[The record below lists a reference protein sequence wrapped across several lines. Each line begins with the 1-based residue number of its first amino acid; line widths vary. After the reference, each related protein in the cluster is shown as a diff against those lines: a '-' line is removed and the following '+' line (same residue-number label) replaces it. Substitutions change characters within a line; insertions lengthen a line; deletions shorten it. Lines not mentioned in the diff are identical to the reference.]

1 MVLSEH
7 VQSLTSWLETLD
19 ERTFADVLSRRP
31 DVLTQPGPRT
41 LPELAVMLEHPYSV
55 VASLRESPLPVLQ
68 VTEAIQALGGR
79 CRRER
84 LTDLLT
90 PEDEDGEGHER
101 DVQAALTMLADRALV
116 WEAPDGTLVAAAGL
130 AGCHS
135 QPLGLG
141 PRLSQLLNAAS
152 ADTLHLL
159 LANLGRPRR
168 KTKLLNCNDLENQ
181 LSDVAVVLGLL
192 SSAPPAVATEMR
204 RLANPSQYDFEFNS
218 NDYADRMS
226 AAQWGLQHGLLF
238 GTPWSYQQ
246 MPAEVA
252 LILRGEDHR
261 APFTPRPIPPVTTV
275 VSPVDVDRES
285 AAQAAAFADHTLSVL
300 DHLANHPL
308 ALLKSGG
315 VGAREL
321 KRLVKATGAD
331 STVVR
336 LTLELAGQA
345 GLLTSDGLSA
355 GLGED
360 FESWRALE
368 PGERFA
374 ALVSAWWLA
383 GFIPTETSDD
393 DGKAV
398 PALLDGSPCEGCRRA
413 RVGLLC
419 ALAELAPGTATTR
432 ATFVPTAL
440 WGRPVVHLL
449 PQDGDQTLATT
460 WREAELLG
468 LLAHGSLSSMGRAL
482 VAEDQAALTRGA
494 AQALPGTTHQA
505 VFGADLT
512 VVVVGAPA
520 AAVSRLLD
528 SVADR
533 EGRGGAAVWR
543 VTAGSLRRALDEGT
557 TGEELGVALGDIAV
571 GPLPQPLQYLI
582 ADVARRHGTVRVQDV
597 AACVRSDDTPLLAEV
612 AADRL
617 LKALGL
623 RHVAPTVL
631 LSSVDAVTTIKALRT
646 AGYLP
651 VLENTDGTVVL
662 SAGARTVLIAD
673 GEYGG
678 YPLAILGREPSLAAS
693 PAPTVDPVA
702 LVAALRRAELE
713 S

>member
-1 MVLSEH
+1 MLGER
-7 VQSLTSWLETLD
+7 VQSLTSWLASLD
-19 ERTFADVLSRRP
+19 EPTFADVLSRRP
-31 DVLTQPGPRT
+31 DVLAEPGPRT

-55 VASLRESPLPVLQ
+55 VAILRESPLPVLQ

-90 PEDEDGEGHER
+90 PEQEDADGHRR
-101 DVQAALTMLADRALV
+101 DVHAALALLADRALV

-141 PRLSQLLNAAS
+141 PPLHQLLDAATT
-152 ADTLHLL
+152 DTLHHLL
-159 LANLGRPRR
+159 HNLGRPRR
-168 KTKLLNCNDLENQ
+168 KTKLLNRGDLENQ
-181 LSDVAVVLGLL
+181 LSDVDVVLGLL
-192 SSAPPAVATEMR
+192 ASAPPAVATELR
-204 RLANPSQYDFEFNS
+204 RLADPSQHSYLFNS
-218 NDYADRMS
+218 TDYAERMS
-226 AAQWGLQHGLLF
+226 AAQWGLERGLLF
-238 GTPWSYQQ
+238 GSTWTYQQ

-252 LILRGEDHR
+252 LILRGVDHR

-275 VSPVDVDRES
+275 VSPADVDRES
-285 AAQAAAFADHTLSVL
+285 AAQAAAFADHALCVL

-331 STVVR
+331 STLVR

-345 GLLTSDGLSA
+345 GLLTGDGLSA

-360 FESWRALE
+360 FEAWRGLE

-374 ALVSAWWLA
+374 ALVRAWWLA
-383 GFIPTETSDD
+383 GFIPTETSDE
-393 DGKAV
+393 DGKAIA
-398 PALLDGSPCEGCRRA
+398 ALLDGSPCEECRRA
-413 RVGLLC
+413 RVGLMC

-432 ATFVPTAL
+432 ETLVPSAL

-482 VAEDQAALTRGA
+482 VAEDQAALAAGA
-494 AQALPGTTHQA
+494 AQALPATTHQA

-528 SVADR
+528 RVADR

-543 VTAGSLRRALDEGT
+543 VTPGSLRRALDEGT
-557 TGEELGVALGDIAV
+557 TGEELGVALANIAV
-571 GPLPQPLQYLI
+571 GKLPQPLQYLI
-582 ADVARRHGTVRVQDV
+582 ADVARRHGTLRVQDV
-597 AACVRSDDTPLLAEV
+597 AACVRSDDTPVLAEV

-617 LKALGL
+617 LRTLGL
-623 RHVAPTVL
+623 RQVAPTVL
-631 LSSVDAVTTIKALRT
+631 LSSVDAATTIKALRT

-651 VLENTDGTVVL
+651 LLEDTDGTVVL
-662 SAGARTVLIAD
+662 SAGARSVLSPD
-673 GEYGG
+673 EEGYG
-678 YPLAILGREPSLAAS
+678 YSLVTLGREPALASFAV
-693 PAPTVDPVA
+693 PTVDPLLLA
-702 LVAALRRAELE
+702 AALRRAGPARA
-713 S
+713 

>member
-1 MVLSEH
+1 MLSER
-7 VQSLTSWLETLD
+7 VQSLTSWLASLD
-19 ERTFADVLSRRP
+19 EQTFADVLSRRP
-31 DVLTQPGPRT
+31 DVLAEPGPRT

-55 VASLRESPLPVLQ
+55 VAILRESPLPVLQ

-90 PEDEDGEGHER
+90 PEQEDGEGHQR
-101 DVQAALTMLADRALV
+101 DVQAALALLADRALV

-141 PRLSQLLNAAS
+141 PPLHRLLDAATT
-152 ADTLHLL
+152 DTLHLL
-159 LANLGRPRR
+159 LLNLGRPLR
-168 KTKLLNCNDLENQ
+168 KTKLLNRGDLENQ
-181 LSDVAVVLGLL
+181 LSDVDVVLGLL
-192 SSAPPAVATEMR
+192 ASAPPAVATELR
-204 RLANPSQYDFEFNS
+204 RLADPSQHSYLFNS
-218 NDYADRMS
+218 TDYAERMS
-226 AAQWGLQHGLLF
+226 AAQWGLERGLLF
-238 GTPWSYQQ
+238 GSTWTYQQ

-252 LILRGEDHR
+252 LILRGVDHR

-275 VSPVDVDRES
+275 VSPADVDRES
-285 AAQAAAFADHTLSVL
+285 AAQAAAFADHALCVL

-331 STVVR
+331 STLVR

-345 GLLTSDGLSA
+345 GLLTGDGLSA

-360 FESWRALE
+360 FEAWRGLE

-374 ALVSAWWLA
+374 ALVRAWWLA
-383 GFIPTETSDD
+383 GFIPTETSDE
-393 DGKAV
+393 DGKAIA
-398 PALLDGSPCEGCRRA
+398 ALLDGSPCEECRRA
-413 RVGLLC
+413 RVGLMC

-432 ATFVPTAL
+432 ETLVPSAL

-482 VAEDQAALTRGA
+482 VAEDQAALAAGA
-494 AQALPGTTHQA
+494 AQALPATTHQA

-528 SVADR
+528 RVADR

-543 VTAGSLRRALDEGT
+543 VTPGSLRRALDEGT
-557 TGEELGVALGDIAV
+557 TGEELGVALANIAV
-571 GPLPQPLQYLI
+571 GKLPQPLQYLI
-582 ADVARRHGTVRVQDV
+582 ADVARRHGTLRVQDV

-617 LKALGL
+617 LRTLGL
-623 RHVAPTVL
+623 RQVAPTVL
-631 LSSVDAVTTIKALRT
+631 LSSVDAATTIKALRT

-651 VLENTDGTVVL
+651 LLEDTDGTVVL
-662 SAGARTVLIAD
+662 SAGARSVLSPD
-673 GEYGG
+673 EEGYG
-678 YPLAILGREPSLAAS
+678 YSLVTLGREPALASFAV
-693 PAPTVDPVA
+693 PTVDPLLLA
-702 LVAALRRAELE
+702 AALRRAGPARA
-713 S
+713 

>member
-1 MVLSEH
+1 MLSER
-7 VQSLTSWLETLD
+7 VQSLTSWLASLD
-19 ERTFADVLSRRP
+19 EQTFADVLSRRP
-31 DVLTQPGPRT
+31 DVLAEPGPRT

-55 VASLRESPLPVLQ
+55 VAILRESPLPVLQ
-68 VTEAIQALGGR
+68 VTEAIAALGGR

-90 PEDEDGEGHER
+90 PEQEDADGHRR
-101 DVQAALTMLADRALV
+101 DVQAALALLADRALV

-141 PRLSQLLNAAS
+141 PPLHQLLDAATT
-152 ADTLHLL
+152 DTLHRLL
-159 LANLGRPRR
+159 HNLGRPQR
-168 KTKLLNCNDLENQ
+168 KTKLLNRGDLENQ
-181 LSDVAVVLGLL
+181 LSDVDVVLGLL
-192 SSAPPAVATEMR
+192 ASAPPAVATELH
-204 RLANPSQYDFEFNS
+204 RLADPSQHNHLFNS
-218 NDYADRMS
+218 TDYAERMS
-226 AAQWGLQHGLLF
+226 AAQWGLERGLLF
-238 GTPWSYQQ
+238 GTTWTYQQ

-275 VSPVDVDRES
+275 VSPADVDRES
-285 AAQAAAFADHTLSVL
+285 AAQAAAFADHALCVL

-345 GLLTSDGLSA
+345 GLLTGDGLSA

-360 FESWRALE
+360 FEAWRGLE

-374 ALVSAWWLA
+374 ALVRAWWLA
-383 GFIPTETSDD
+383 GFIPTETSDE
-393 DGKAV
+393 DGKAIA
-398 PALLDGSPCEGCRRA
+398 ALQSGSPCEGCRRA
-413 RVGLLC
+413 RLGLMS

-432 ATFVPTAL
+432 ATLVPSAL
-440 WGRPVVHLL
+440 WARPVVHLL

-468 LLAHGSLSSMGRAL
+468 LVAHGSLSSMGRAL

-528 SVADR
+528 RVADR

-543 VTAGSLRRALDEGT
+543 VTPGSLRRALDEGT
-557 TGEELGVALGDIAV
+557 TGEELGVALANIAV

-617 LKALGL
+617 LRTLGL
-623 RHVAPTVL
+623 RQVAPTVL
-631 LSSVDAVTTIKALRT
+631 LSSVDAATTIKALRT

-651 VLENTDGTVVL
+651 LLEDTDGTVVL
-662 SAGARTVLIAD
+662 SAGARSVLSPD
-673 GEYGG
+673 EEGYG
-678 YPLAILGREPSLAAS
+678 YPLATLGREPALASFAV
-693 PAPTVDPVA
+693 PTVDPLLLA
-702 LVAALRRAELE
+702 AALRRAGPP